1 MIAQL
6 SGLVA
11 RTEANSVI
19 LDVNG
24 VGYRV
29 FVPLGVLS
37 SLPAAGGKAMLYTTM
52 TVREDDIS
60 LYGFATLD
68 EQQAFL
74 LLTSVSGV
82 GAKVALSLLS
92 VLDVGELSRAVSTSD
107 TKLLTKTPGVGPK
120 LAQRICLEIGERMAE
135 FAFAQRIDAMTSGNS
150 AQENEAYEDVVEALV
165 NLGYSRPDAKRAAER
180 AISNA
185 PDKANASALIKD
197 ALALLSSGGKR

>member
-1 MIAQL
+1 MRRKAGANYRFSRLAPLLWRYSVIAQL
-6 SGLVA
+6 NGIVA

-37 SLPAAGGKAMLYTTM
+37 NLPAPGGKGMLYTTM

-60 LYGFATLD
+60 LYGFSTLD

-82 GAKVALSLLS
+82 GARVALSLLS
-92 VLDVGELSRAVSTSD
+92 VLDVGELARTISTND

-120 LAQRICLEIGERMAE
+120 LAQRLCLELGERMAE
-135 FAFAQRIDAMTSGNS
+135 FSFTQRVDAMTSRNTPL
-150 AQENEAYEDVVEALV
+150 ENEAFEDVIEALV
-165 NLGYSRPDAKRAAER
+165 NYGY
-180 AISNA
+180 
-185 PDKANASALIKD
+185 
-197 ALALLSSGGKR
+197 